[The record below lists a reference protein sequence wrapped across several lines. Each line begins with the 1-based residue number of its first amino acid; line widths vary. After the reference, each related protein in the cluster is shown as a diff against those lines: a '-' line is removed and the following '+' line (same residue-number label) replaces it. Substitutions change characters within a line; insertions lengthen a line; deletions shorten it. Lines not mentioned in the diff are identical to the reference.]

1 MKKEYS
7 LKKAKKNRFAKEL
20 KKQSE
25 LKTVIHEP
33 NRPHKAAV

>member
-7 LKKAKKNRFAKEL
+7 LKGGKKNPFAKNL
-20 KKQSE
+20 KKQKE

-33 NRPHKAAV
+33 NRVRRLAV

>member
-7 LKKAKKNRFAKEL
+7 LKGGKKNHLAKSL
-20 KKQSE
+20 KKQKE

-33 NRPHKAAV
+33 NRARKLAV